1 MKRSKRYRTIKKKL
15 NKSGGTVFSI
25 KEAIAKIKEGA
36 GAKFDESIEVH
47 IKLNLNEK
55 EGVQVIRGTVN
66 LPKDIGRKRVI
77 AAFVTPEKVGRARE
91 AGAKVVGGEDLILK
105 IKETKKI
112 NFDLALAESSMMRH
126 LGQIGKILGQK
137 GLMPNPKNETVSP
150 KIISAI
156 REFAAGKISFKSD
169 DQSIVH
175 GVIGK
180 ISFEN
185 SDLIKNYEALLTAL
199 KKQTPENQKGEF
211 IESISI
217 CSTMGPGLL
226 VKV

>member
-1 MKRSKRYRTIKKKL
+1 MKHSKRYQGIKKKL

-25 KEAIAKIKEGA
+25 KDAVKKIKEGSR
-36 GAKFDESIEVH
+36 AKFDESIEIH
-47 IKLNLNEK
+47 IRVNINEK
-55 EGVQVIRGTVN
+55 SGIQVVRGTVN
-66 LPKDIGRKRVI
+66 LPKDIGKKRVI
-77 AAFVTPEKVGRARE
+77 AAFVTPEKVEAAKK
-91 AGAKVVGGEDLILK
+91 AGAKVVGGEELILK
-105 IKETKKI
+105 IQKTKKI

-137 GLMPNPKNETVSP
+137 GLMPNPKSETVSP

-169 DQSIVH
+169 DQGIVH

-180 ISFEN
+180 ISFES
-185 SDLIKNYEALLTAL
+185 SDLIKNYEALLAAL

-217 CSTMGPGLL
+217 CSTMGPGVL